1 MVRRR
6 CRGDAVDAEGVANAH
21 PPQQHACAFP
31 IYRTLAK
38 VPLPFIRG
46 VFLLLLQL
54 NGF

>member
-1 MVRRR
+1 M
-6 CRGDAVDAEGVANAH
+6 DAEGVANAN
-21 PPQQHACAFP
+21 PPQQHACVFP
-31 IYRTLAK
+31 IYRTSAK